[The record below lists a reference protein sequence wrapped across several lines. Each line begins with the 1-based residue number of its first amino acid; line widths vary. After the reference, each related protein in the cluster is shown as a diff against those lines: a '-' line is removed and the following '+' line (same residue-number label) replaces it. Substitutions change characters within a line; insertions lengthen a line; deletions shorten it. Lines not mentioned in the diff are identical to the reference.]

1 MAYSLV
7 LLNGTTPGAGVPLDP
22 DGPPVTLGRDP
33 ACDFP
38 IDDHL
43 CSRLHARVW
52 FDRQQWHVEDCG
64 SRNGTYLNSE
74 PIQRGTL
81 QPGDAIKV
89 GERLI
94 VFVREGEPDEEVGW
108 QPSKLETT
116 TFVARVPAPEQ
127 KQAVVDQ
134 LYATADSGSF
144 RNAAILCRLSGEL
157 HDQDNMTS
165 LVKLVSDAIS
175 AGTEADVVT
184 VWMVG
189 SAGRLRAAGDSESES
204 ASSAN
209 PNVLAN
215 LVVDSNE
222 ALMVQHPA
230 GDVATSSGG
239 NGSGGLGMAICVPI
253 PHRTGRRGAIE
264 CVRNSGDKSFSH
276 QNLELVIA
284 IAHQFG
290 LALENL
296 QYRERLEQANQQLRK
311 TVASKTRIIGDS
323 TAVRDLHEMVARVA
337 ATHSTVLIYGESG
350 TGKELVARMIH
361 ESSPRSAGPY
371 IPINCAAFNETL
383 LENELFGH
391 EKGAFTGADRR
402 HQGQF
407 ERAHRG
413 TIFLDE
419 VGEMSPSCQ
428 AKLLR
433 LLEGHAFERLGG
445 SQPIQV
451 DVRIVSA
458 THRTLTDLV
467 QDERFR
473 EDLYFRL
480 RVIELSIPPLRERGD
495 DIVQLAA
502 HFLDQYRRETGRGP
516 ERLSEDAIAVLRQ
529 YAWPGNVRE
538 LKNSIERAVVLG
550 RGSEVSADDLGLP
563 DVGVSQPDGIETLTL
578 ADAERRHI
586 QQVLDQMQGN
596 KTQACKALGIGRGT
610 LYKKLRE

>member
-1 MAYSLV
+1 MTFSLV
-7 LLNGTTPGAGVPLDP
+7 QLNGTTPGAGVPLDP
-22 DGPPVTLGRDP
+22 DGGPVTMGRDP
-33 ACDFP
+33 ECDFP

-64 SRNGTYLNSE
+64 SRNGTLLNSE
-74 PIQRGTL
+74 PIQHGTL
-81 QPGDAIKV
+81 QPGDAIKI

-94 VFVREGEPDEEVGW
+94 VFVREGEPNEHVGW

-116 TFVARVPAPEQ
+116 TFVARVPAGEQ
-127 KQAVVDQ
+127 KQAIVDQ
-134 LYATADSGSF
+134 LDATADSSSF
-144 RNAAILCRLSGEL
+144 RNAAILCRLSAEL
-157 HDQDNMTS
+157 HEQDSMAS
-165 LVKLVSDAIS
+165 LVKLVGDAIT
-175 AGTEADVVT
+175 AGTAANIVT

-189 SAGRLRAAGDSESES
+189 SDGRLRAAGDLQSKCTGSD
-204 ASSAN
+204 N
-209 PNVLAN
+209 PHVLAN

-230 GDVATSSGG
+230 GDLTSSSPGEAGG
-239 NGSGGLGMAICVPI
+239 GSGMAICVPI
-253 PHRTGRRGAIE
+253 PHRAGCRGAIE
-264 CVRNSGDKSFSH
+264 CVRNSGDRSFSH
-276 QNLELVIA
+276 QDLELVIA

-296 QYRERLEQANQQLRK
+296 EHRERLEQANQQLRK
-311 TVASKTRIIGDS
+311 TVAGKTRIIGDS
-323 TAVRDLHEMVARVA
+323 TVIRDLHDMVARVA
-337 ATHSTVLIYGESG
+337 ATHSTVLISGESG

-361 ESSPRSAGPY
+361 DSSPRSAGPY
-371 IPINCAAFNETL
+371 VPINCAAFNETL
-383 LENELFGH
+383 LESELFGH
-391 EKGAFTGADRR
+391 EKGAFTGAERR

-419 VGEMSPSCQ
+419 VGEMSPACQ

-458 THRTLTDLV
+458 THRKLTDLV

-495 DIVQLAA
+495 DIVQLAV
-502 HFLDQYRRETGRGP
+502 HYLGEYRRETGRGP
-516 ERLSEDAIAVLRQ
+516 ERLSKAALAAIQQ
-529 YAWPGNVRE
+529 YGWPGNVRE
-538 LKNSIERAVVLG
+538 LKNAIERAVVLG
-550 RGSEVSADDLGLP
+550 RGADVLADDLGLP
-563 DVGVSQPDGIETLTL
+563 NAGAPPPEGSESLTL
-578 ADAERRHI
+578 AEAERRHI
-586 QQVLDQMQGN
+586 QKVLDQMDGN

-610 LYKKLRE
+610 LYKKLQE